1 MTSRFTNL
9 AALLVLASGSAC
21 TPPTSDVHAVADA
34 PAPAPI
40 EVPAPPRPGEEPA
53 ADTSKCGR
61 GTGRNAAG
69 ECETLKLRELDHAQQ
84 VQIPAGDFVMGDVPT
99 SYDASAAR
107 ERPALQWAG
116 QPPRLQTAAA
126 FWIDLHEVTRTA
138 YADCVKAKKCT
149 AATCPPDTADPVEQL
164 PEGMRGGAAQT
175 CVTHEQAESFC
186 KSKDLRLPTE
196 AEWELAARG
205 PQGWIFPWGND
216 LKDEF
221 HDGITGIG
229 GQPGDVSYF
238 GVRGMGSSAK
248 EWVAEAWDPDASL
261 RSWLGG
267 EFRRDDGPLRRA
279 ESDGTGFV
287 VKAGKVGSRRSVS
300 GARADVGFRCAG
312 DVEDGADAL
321 KIPVDAPDVPPFR
334 ESESI
339 SLSVFGGVAE
349 AVDRREAAAFCD
361 KLRVP
366 SEAGVLEGWRLP
378 TLGEVKS
385 LTDVFRGPG
394 PFWIVEGAAAQK
406 GEGKRPVPTDPWAI
420 IDADPG
426 ESLAARCVRDR

>member
-1 MTSRFTNL
+1 VTTRSTSL
-9 AALLVLASGSAC
+9 AALLVLASTSGC
-21 TPPTSDVHAVADA
+21 TPPTSDVHAVADTPP
-34 PAPAPI
+34 PAAI
-40 EVPAPPRPGEEPA
+40 EVPAPPKPGAEPA
-53 ADTSKCGR
+53 ADASKCGR

-69 ECETLKLRELDHAQQ
+69 ECETLRVRELDHAQQ

-99 SYDASAAR
+99 TYDTTASR

-116 QPPRLQTAAA
+116 QPPRLTTAAA
-126 FWIDLHEVTRTA
+126 FWIDLHEVTHTA
-138 YADCVKAKKCT
+138 YAACVTAGKCT
-149 AATCPPDTADPVEQL
+149 PAVCPEGTTDPAEQL
-164 PEGMRGGAAQT
+164 PEGMRPGAPQT
-175 CVTHEQAESFC
+175 CVTHEQAEAFC
-186 KSKDLRLPTE
+186 KAKDLRLPTE

-205 PQGWIFPWGND
+205 PSGWVFPWGND

-221 HDGITGIG
+221 QDGLTGIG

-248 EWVAEAWDPDASL
+248 EWVSDAWDPDAPL
-261 RSWLGG
+261 RSYLGDA
-267 EFRRDDGPLRRA
+267 FRRPDGPLLRA
-279 ESDGTGFV
+279 ESDGIGHV
-287 VKAGKVGSRRSVS
+287 VKAGKVGSRRAAS
-300 GARADVGFRCAG
+300 GSRPDVGFRCAG
-312 DVEDGADAL
+312 DLAEGTEPL
-321 KIPVDAPDVPPFR
+321 KIPADAPDVPPFR
-334 ESESI
+334 PSENA

-366 SEAGVLEGWRLP
+366 SDDGVLEGWRLP
-378 TLGEVKS
+378 TLGEVQS

-406 GEGKRPVPTDPWAI
+406 GEGRRPVPTDPWAI
-420 IDADPG
+420 VDADPG